1 MATAFRYCRYIL
13 ALSHS
18 TREVLLAFRGTLSLA
33 DGATDLLCEVR
44 LPEYELVASSV
55 LLLVAQL
62 GATVGAAAY
71 CDSVH

>member
-44 LPEYELVASSV
+44 LREY
-55 LLLVAQL
+55 
-62 GATVGAAAY
+62 
-71 CDSVH
+71 